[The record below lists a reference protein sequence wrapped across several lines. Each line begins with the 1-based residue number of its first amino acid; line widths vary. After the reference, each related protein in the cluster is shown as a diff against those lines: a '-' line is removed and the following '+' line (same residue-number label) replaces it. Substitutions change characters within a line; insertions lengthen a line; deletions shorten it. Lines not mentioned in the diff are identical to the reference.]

1 VNQKFFAVTQCGRA
15 RPPENLMRIKQTGGI
30 QTDFAH
36 GAAEAEATVR
46 GPGRA
51 GGDAEEFFPG
61 RGDGARRVGAEAGER
76 GILNKD

>member
-1 VNQKFFAVTQCGRA
+1 MNQKFFAVTQCGRA

-46 GPGRA
+46 GPGEPA
-51 GGDAEEFFPG
+51 GMQKSFFQ
-61 RGDGARRVGAEAGER
+61 EGEMER
-76 GILNKD
+76 EG